1 MSDDKDG
8 KKKVCMYLCQD
19 NEKARNDAKEQIRLV
34 YPVVEMASNEES
46 QGSSPGSLGTTW
58 VTLIVQGGANCL
70 LATILKNVTIHLV
83 KP

>member
-1 MSDDKDG
+1 
-8 KKKVCMYLCQD
+8 MYLCQD

>member
-34 YPVVEMASNEES
+34 YPVEMASNEES